1 MTREIMEKLM
11 HAMEEQDHLNKIH
24 LKSIEVLHLVAKDQG
39 KQLRVLQKR
48 VEELEAR
55 ERSMVE

>member
-1 MTREIMEKLM
+1 MTREIMEKFL
-11 HAMEEQDHLNKIH
+11 HAMEEQDKLNK
-24 LKSIEVLHLVAKDQG
+24 LHLLGVNESLKVCRI
-39 KQLRVLQKR
+39 LRDRIQNLEKR